1 MLTRNFNQELPEN
14 FFENIRSYET
24 RNTAPDT
31 VAFEGTFKSLLII
44 NFNSPHSLHA
54 NCEKDDAHTGSA
66 CTSGVR
72 IVTRQYLFDLM
83 KNENLL
89 NLDAKLNFLKDKLLS
104 CEGYNEDQIIPE
116 GGLICFAC
124 WVHTRRTIQQQGIIA
139 APAVMNMNA
148 CVWCRRSLA
157 QTRSH
162 SIPEGPERTII
173 TQTIYPREIPPGGL
187 VCYACWVAARRNV
200 EHATRVEDN
209 RQGPSNLHQDSMC
222 AWCRMSLHRRRTHVA
237 SGPVRDEVA
246 ARIYP
251 NELPEHALLCSNC
264 WTRAHENIEMEQE
277 VVQFDIQPPSASI
290 TLDGFTHTTQTSTHC
305 FVPACNNVERN
316 RVPEYLRR
324 IILKSEKIFVTENAR
339 VCNEHKCLYN
349 WEFLDQHQFSNTF
362 TKNEI
367 ESMLKLSIQDNEINQ
382 LDFNNMS
389 SIDEGLFK
397 FWTGITKDN
406 FINILNVISPALT
419 CKNQKIALGI
429 YLVKARTG
437 DSHERIASLF
447 HLTKSS
453 ITRLLRV
460 AKEALLSTVSY
471 ENVTTRQ
478 RNKIRASSLEPQD
491 NTFEK
496 TMEDNSLTILE
507 DTRMSLPD
515 LNIAEHKELRDEISF
530 LKTQLAS
537 AHLEID
543 RLNLQVTDLQK
554 RINDQQRKS
563 QVLKQL
569 IKEPAPRKLTPIKKS
584 SDITLSERKKKQ
596 NKQSSPSTSTKPCPT
611 QPVTNDVTSSKKITE
626 QSSNNAKRKLCILS
640 NRHYSGPLRKLQ
652 FLANSTAYNDTESNY
667 QSSGTTGLDVDNIID
682 IGSDCVSLAHLNNAE

>member
-1 MLTRNFNQELPEN
+1 
-14 FFENIRSYET
+14 
-24 RNTAPDT
+24 
-31 VAFEGTFKSLLII
+31 
-44 NFNSPHSLHA
+44 
-54 NCEKDDAHTGSA
+54 
-66 CTSGVR
+66 
-72 IVTRQYLFDLM
+72 
-83 KNENLL
+83 
-89 NLDAKLNFLKDKLLS
+89 
-104 CEGYNEDQIIPE
+104 
-116 GGLICFAC
+116 
-124 WVHTRRTIQQQGIIA
+124 
-139 APAVMNMNA
+139 
-148 CVWCRRSLA
+148 
-157 QTRSH
+157 
-162 SIPEGPERTII
+162 
-173 TQTIYPREIPPGGL
+173 
-187 VCYACWVAARRNV
+187 
-200 EHATRVEDN
+200 
-209 RQGPSNLHQDSMC
+209 
-222 AWCRMSLHRRRTHVA
+222 MSLHRRRTHVA

-460 AKEALLSTVSY
+460 AKEALLRYY
-471 ENVTTRQ
+471 ELLYTSIKCHCQYDIFSRTAVPIHLDPPCLILCCVALLDQVNLNVQ
-478 RNKIRASSLEPQD
+478 
-491 NTFEK
+491 
-496 TMEDNSLTILE
+496 
-507 DTRMSLPD
+507 
-515 LNIAEHKELRDEISF
+515 
-530 LKTQLAS
+530 
-537 AHLEID
+537 
-543 RLNLQVTDLQK
+543 
-554 RINDQQRKS
+554 
-563 QVLKQL
+563 
-569 IKEPAPRKLTPIKKS
+569 
-584 SDITLSERKKKQ
+584 
-596 NKQSSPSTSTKPCPT
+596 
-611 QPVTNDVTSSKKITE
+611 
-626 QSSNNAKRKLCILS
+626 
-640 NRHYSGPLRKLQ
+640 
-652 FLANSTAYNDTESNY
+652 
-667 QSSGTTGLDVDNIID
+667 
-682 IGSDCVSLAHLNNAE
+682 

>member
-1 MLTRNFNQELPEN
+1 MACLQ
-14 FFENIRSYET
+14 
-24 RNTAPDT
+24 
-31 VAFEGTFKSLLII
+31 
-44 NFNSPHSLHA
+44 
-54 NCEKDDAHTGSA
+54 
-66 CTSGVR
+66 CTSV
-72 IVTRQYLFDLM
+72 IDENEQYYATDDMGPEIISVIERYLGHL
-83 KNENLL
+83 
-89 NLDAKLNFLKDKLLS
+89 
-104 CEGYNEDQIIPE
+104 IPE

-460 AKEALLSTVSY
+460 AKEALLRYYELLYTSIKCHCQYDIFRVLLFRSTWIHHV
-471 ENVTTRQ
+471 
-478 RNKIRASSLEPQD
+478 
-491 NTFEK
+491 
-496 TMEDNSLTILE
+496 
-507 DTRMSLPD
+507 
-515 LNIAEHKELRDEISF
+515 
-530 LKTQLAS
+530 
-537 AHLEID
+537 
-543 RLNLQVTDLQK
+543 
-554 RINDQQRKS
+554 
-563 QVLKQL
+563 
-569 IKEPAPRKLTPIKKS
+569 
-584 SDITLSERKKKQ
+584 
-596 NKQSSPSTSTKPCPT
+596 
-611 QPVTNDVTSSKKITE
+611 
-626 QSSNNAKRKLCILS
+626 
-640 NRHYSGPLRKLQ
+640 
-652 FLANSTAYNDTESNY
+652 
-667 QSSGTTGLDVDNIID
+667 
-682 IGSDCVSLAHLNNAE
+682 